1 MITTLALSF
10 QHVLILLIVLGFP
23 TLILF
28 LIFKPKA
35 RNNVSL
41 TSIETQNKTQKSV
54 SPINRLKFLSQ
65 SDRYIYGV
73 IMAIFLALICGYLF
87 SDTEYY
93 LSSNEFSNGVRIS
106 TAEYEEMAKN
116 NNSDYAMTRL
126 RFNYLIFFSS
136 LAIFSGIGYSLN
148 KKINK

>member
-1 MITTLALSF
+1 MITSLALSF
-10 QHVLILLIVLGFP
+10 QHVLILLIILGFP
-23 TLILF
+23 ALVLF

-35 RNNVSL
+35 RNSVSL
-41 TSIETQNKTQKSV
+41 TSIETKNKTQKLV

-65 SDRYIYGV
+65 SDRYIYGA

-136 LAIFSGIGYSLN
+136 LIIFLGIGYSLD
-148 KKINK
+148 KRINK